1 MMTLMRYLFILE
13 GGESSAVLIE
23 KLSRGMK
30 ELDSGVEY
38 DFYEAAGAEDALRHV
53 SLYCDLHKDIDTCFV
68 SCGGDALTAGVAA
81 GLMGSGEGK
90 YLAIYD
96 TESANCLAQNYE
108 WVDFGSLAKL
118 VAGSP
123 VSIDMIRVNN
133 SYAVNA
139 CTFGLEDVMNGKG
152 TGFFPSLSAILRRS
166 FHSIRIKADGI
177 PMDTGS
183 ALLFIL
189 ANGKYAHGGLH
200 CAPQASTD
208 DGRLDLC
215 VVKNMSPTRLMK
227 LLPALASGGLA
238 DEPAFASDII
248 LRRVKSLEVESAKE
262 LTLDLDGIS
271 LSDKHFSI
279 KLIPGAI
286 RMIVPSQG

>member
-13 GGESSAVLIE
+13 GGEASAVLIE

-38 DFYEAAGAEDALRHV
+38 DFYETAGAEDALRHV

-81 GLMGSGEGK
+81 GLMDSGEGK

-118 VAGSP
+118 IAGSP
-123 VSIDMIRVNN
+123 ISIDMIRVNN

-139 CTFGLEDVMNGKG
+139 CTFGLDDIMNGKG

-189 ANGKYAHGGLH
+189 SNGKFAHGGLH
-200 CAPQASTD
+200 CAPQASND

-262 LTLDLDGIS
+262 FTLDLDGIS
-271 LSDKHFSI
+271 LTDKHFSI
-279 KLIPGAI
+279 RLIPGAI